1 MWQVSPTLIFRNAMA
16 KPVSISISHDLG
28 REAALNRLRGG
39 IDRIRDRLG
48 MVRMQLVEERWE
60 GDSLHFGVAALG
72 HTVHGRVDVEDA
84 LVRVEVILPW
94 MLAVFA
100 EKLKIGVEKQGQV
113 LLEKPKA

>member
-1 MWQVSPTLIFRNAMA
+1 MA
-16 KPVSISISHDLG
+16 KPVSITISHDLG
-28 REAALNRLRGG
+28 RDGALNRLRGG
-39 IDRIRDRLG
+39 VDSIRDRLG

-72 HTVHGRVDVEDA
+72 HTVRGRVDVEDA
-84 LVRVEVILPW
+84 LVRVEVTLPW

-100 EKLKIGVEKQGQV
+100 EKLKIGVEKQGQI

>member
-1 MWQVSPTLIFRNAMA
+1 
-16 KPVSISISHDLG
+16 
-28 REAALNRLRGG
+28 
-39 IDRIRDRLG
+39 

-72 HTVHGRVDVEDA
+72 HTVRGRVDVEDA
-84 LVRVEVILPW
+84 LVRIEVTLPW

-100 EKLKIGVEKQGQV
+100 EKLKIGVEKQGRV

>member
-1 MWQVSPTLIFRNAMA
+1 MA
-16 KPVSISISHDLG
+16 KPVSITISHDLG
-28 REAALNRLRGG
+28 RDAALGRLRGG

-72 HTVHGRVDVEDA
+72 QTVHGRVDVEDA
-84 LVRVEVILPW
+84 LVRVEVTLPW

-100 EKLKIGVEKQGQV
+100 EKLKIGVEKQGQI
-113 LLEKPKA
+113 LLEKPKP

>member
-1 MWQVSPTLIFRNAMA
+1 MA
-16 KPVSISISHDLG
+16 KPVSITISHDLG
-28 REAALNRLRGG
+28 RDAALARLRGG

-72 HTVHGRVDVEDA
+72 HTVRGRVDVEDA
-84 LVRVEVILPW
+84 LVRVEVTLPW

-100 EKLKIGVEKQGQV
+100 EKLKVGVEKQGQV
-113 LLEKPKA
+113 LLEKPKP